1 MVNAET
7 TLGRLEEV
15 LRGCLYGE
23 NVESGW
29 VMFHTCDR
37 WASRLGCHFNA
48 TSEQFFAALVGFV
61 DVLAEVVIVLARHRF
76 LVVSKAAVVRET
88 VLISLSGREAASRGA
103 VNSYGV
109 FFGEESCCDTGVGLG
124 HRVAVYHSSD
134 VAGITWDLLAAH
146 VMGWACNPVF
156 GEFALVSK
164 DILIHLGTSW
174 QIYVALHA
182 LLKSDAAHVVFVASG
197 LANFLVDGACSFAK
211 QVIFEGHVSC
221 VARQILAS
229 PRALLLG
236 AML

>member
-1 MVNAET
+1 
-7 TLGRLEEV
+7 
-15 LRGCLYGE
+15 
-23 NVESGW
+23 
-29 VMFHTCDR
+29 MFI
-37 WASRLGCHFNA
+37 LNYEIEYF
-48 TSEQFFAALVGFV
+48 E
-61 DVLAEVVIVLARHRF
+61 IVLKPPLRRISGERRPYFIDLTNALELRA
-76 LVVSKAAVVRET
+76 LTKAAVVRET

-211 QVIFEGHVSC
+211 QVVFEGHMSC

>member
-1 MVNAET
+1 
-7 TLGRLEEV
+7 
-15 LRGCLYGE
+15 
-23 NVESGW
+23 
-29 VMFHTCDR
+29 MFI
-37 WASRLGCHFNA
+37 LNYEIEYF
-48 TSEQFFAALVGFV
+48 E
-61 DVLAEVVIVLARHRF
+61 IVLKPPLRRISGERRPYFIDLTNALELRA
-76 LVVSKAAVVRET
+76 LTKAAVVRET

-211 QVIFEGHVSC
+211 QVIFEGHMSC

>member
-1 MVNAET
+1 M
-7 TLGRLEEV
+7 L
-15 LRGCLYGE
+15 
-23 NVESGW
+23 S
-29 VMFHTCDR
+29 
-37 WASRLGCHFNA
+37 A
-48 TSEQFFAALVGFV
+48 TSKKGKIISAQHRVFILNYEIEYF
-61 DVLAEVVIVLARHRF
+61 EIVLKPPLRRISGERRPYFIDLTNALELRA
-76 LVVSKAAVVRET
+76 LTKAAVVRET

>member
-1 MVNAET
+1 
-7 TLGRLEEV
+7 
-15 LRGCLYGE
+15 
-23 NVESGW
+23 
-29 VMFHTCDR
+29 MFI
-37 WASRLGCHFNA
+37 LNYEIEYF
-48 TSEQFFAALVGFV
+48 E
-61 DVLAEVVIVLARHRF
+61 IVLKPPLRRISGERRPYFIDLTNALELRA
-76 LVVSKAAVVRET
+76 LTKAAVVRET